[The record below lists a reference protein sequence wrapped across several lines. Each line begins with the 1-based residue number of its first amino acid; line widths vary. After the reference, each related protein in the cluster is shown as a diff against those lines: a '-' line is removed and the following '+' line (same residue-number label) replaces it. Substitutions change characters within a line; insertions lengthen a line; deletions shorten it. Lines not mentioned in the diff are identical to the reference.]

1 MESIADALK
10 AGMNC
15 HHSGDLRQAEQIYR
29 RILQAD
35 PRHAQALHL
44 LGLIAY
50 QVGNHP
56 QAVQYAS
63 AAIRLDGRQ
72 AEYHT
77 TLAEAYR
84 KLGQPA
90 EAVTCYRQALRIQP
104 GYAVAHNNLG
114 TLLQAQGDLAA
125 AGDCYR
131 AALRLAPHYADA
143 HRNLG
148 LVLRAQGRLD
158 EAAECHA
165 EAARLK
171 PQDHDT
177 QMALANVL
185 ATQGKLSEAMAHF
198 EQAARARP
206 DSSAAQCGLG
216 IGFQVQGQLDKAAD
230 CFRRAIQN
238 DPRCASAYFHL
249 GTVMRSQD
257 RDFEAIGCFQDAL
270 RHDPALVEAHL
281 GLSSLFRQLVRP
293 DEAAA
298 ASRRALELAPQSAS
312 AFAQWAL
319 ALQLQGESAA
329 AIAAYRRAVEL
340 DPSDA
345 LGHSNLLYTLNF
357 QPARD
362 AAALFAEHRAW
373 AERHAEPLTLAAAPH
388 ENQRAPE
395 RRLRVGYVSA
405 HFREHAVSFFSEP
418 MITAHDH
425 RLFEVFCYADVH
437 RADAVTQRFR
447 TAADQW
453 RDITNL
459 SDQQAAELMRKDQ
472 IDILVDLAGHIGNNR
487 LLTFARKPAPVQV
500 TYLGYQNTTGMSAM
514 DYRLTDKH
522 DDQPGLTE
530 AYYTERLVRLP
541 RSFFCFLP
549 PQPSPEVND
558 LPALANGHVTFASLN
573 HIHKLTHEAFETWA
587 KILLA
592 VPQSRLIVLA
602 YSPGQLERNL
612 RDLMARAG
620 VDPGRVAVVNKR
632 PRYEYLELH
641 GQIDIALDT
650 FPFNGHTTV
659 CDALWMGVPS
669 IMLEGSSYAS
679 RFGGSTHLNLGLED
693 LIAHWPEQYAEIAV
707 ALAGDLPRLSA
718 LRRGLRARMQDSP
731 LVDAA
736 GFTRNL
742 ESAYRRMWSE
752 WCQAAPQ
759 G

>member
-10 AGMNC
+10 AGMDC

-50 QVGNHP
+50 QAGNHP
-56 QAVQYAS
+56 LAVQYAS

-77 TLAEAYR
+77 TLAEAHR

-90 EAVTCYRQALRIQP
+90 EAVSCYRQALRIQP
-104 GYAVAHNNLG
+104 DYAVAHNNLG
-114 TLLQAQGDLAA
+114 TLLQARGDLAA

-131 AALRLAPHYADA
+131 EAVRVEPEYADA

-171 PQDHDT
+171 PQDHDI

-185 ATQGKLSEAMAHF
+185 AMQGKLSEAMAHF
-198 EQAARARP
+198 EAAAQARP
-206 DSSAAQCGLG
+206 DSTAAQIGMG
-216 IGFQVQGQLDKAAD
+216 IALQAHGQLDRAAD
-230 CFRRAIQN
+230 CFRRAIQI
-238 DPRCASAYFHL
+238 DPRCASAHFYL

-270 RHDPALVEAHL
+270 RHDPLLVDAHL

-293 DEAAA
+293 DEAVA
-298 ASRRALELAPQSAS
+298 ASRRAIELAPQSAP
-312 AFAQWAL
+312 AFAQWAM

-340 DPSDA
+340 DPNDA
-345 LGHSNLLYTLNF
+345 FGHSNLLYALNF
-357 QPARD
+357 QPACD
-362 AAALFAEHRAW
+362 PAALFAEHRAW
-373 AERHAEPLTLAAAPH
+373 AQRHAERLTVVAAPH
-388 ENQRAPE
+388 ENQRVPE

-418 MITAHDH
+418 MIAAHDH
-425 RLFEVFCYADVH
+425 GQFEVFCYADVH
-437 RADAVTQRFR
+437 RADAVTQRFQ

-453 RDITNL
+453 RDITDL
-459 SDQQAAELMRKDQ
+459 SDQQAAELIRKDQ

-514 DYRLTDKH
+514 DYRLTDEH
-522 DDQPGLTE
+522 ADPPGLTE

-558 LPALANGHVTFASLN
+558 LPALANGHMTFASLN

-587 KILLA
+587 RILLA
-592 VPQSRLIVLA
+592 VPQSRLLVLA
-602 YSPGQLERNL
+602 YSPGQFERNV
-612 RDLMARAG
+612 RDRMSRAG
-620 VDPGRVAVVNKR
+620 VDPGRVEVANKR
-632 PRYEYLELH
+632 PRYEYLQLH
-641 GQIDIALDT
+641 GQIDIALDA

-679 RFGGSTHLNLGLED
+679 RFGGSTLLNLGLKD
-693 LIAHWPEQYAEIAV
+693 LIAHRPEQYVEIAV

-731 LVDAA
+731 LVDAI

-742 ESAYRRMWSE
+742 ESAYRRMWNE
-752 WCQAAPQ
+752 WCQATPE